1 MKRILAI
8 AHKEMIHVLRD
19 PTSLVIILALPIIM
33 MFLYGYSINYDM
45 NNINCG
51 IIDYSKSKASRDLIK
66 RIDSNKYYTAQIFE
80 SGEETLCEELL
91 LKGKLHEYIIIPKNF
106 SQKLSDKR
114 IPEVF
119 STIDGSNSNIATL
132 IYQYNDKLIN
142 NFNSGFLNRKS
153 PVKIT
158 TSVLFN
164 PELESSFFFIPG
176 LIAILLI
183 MVSALMT
190 SLSIAKEKDR
200 GSLDLLFIS
209 PLKSIEIIVGKTL
222 PYIIITL
229 LIEALIL
236 ITATFW
242 FNIPLKGDLLVLLVY
257 SLIYIFTS
265 LAFGILISTTSSDQK
280 TAMFKAL
287 IMTMI
292 PSMFLSGFIFP
303 IESQLP
309 AIQMVSRFIPATY
322 FLKII
327 RGVVVK
333 GSKVSHFAQ
342 EGVILCVFGIVLVLA
357 ATVKFEQSRRKRS

>member
-1 MKRILAI
+1 MKRIIAI
-8 AHKEMIHVLRD
+8 AHKEMVHILRD

-45 NNINCG
+45 NNIDCG
-51 IIDYSKSKASRDLIK
+51 VIDLSHSKASRDLIK
-66 RIDSNKYYTAQIFE
+66 RINNNKYYTVEMFE
-80 SGEETLCEELL
+80 AGEESKCEQLL
-91 LKGKLHEYIIIPKNF
+91 LRGKLHEYIIIPSDF
-106 SQKLSDKR
+106 ATKLTDKR
-114 IPEVF
+114 TPEVLC
-119 STIDGSNSNIATL
+119 TIDGSNSNIATL

-142 NFNSGFLNRKS
+142 NFNIGYLKQAT
-153 PVKIT
+153 PVKMT

-183 MVSALMT
+183 MVAALMT

-222 PYIIITL
+222 PYIVITL
-229 LIEALIL
+229 LIESMIL

-242 FNIPLKGDLLVLLVY
+242 FKIPLKGDLLVLFVY

-309 AIQMVSRFIPATY
+309 FIQVITRFIPATY

-333 GSKVSHFAQ
+333 GSEVSHFAR
-342 EGVILCVFGIVLVLA
+342 EGIILCIFGIVLVLA
-357 ATVKFEQSRRKRS
+357 ATVSFEKARRKR